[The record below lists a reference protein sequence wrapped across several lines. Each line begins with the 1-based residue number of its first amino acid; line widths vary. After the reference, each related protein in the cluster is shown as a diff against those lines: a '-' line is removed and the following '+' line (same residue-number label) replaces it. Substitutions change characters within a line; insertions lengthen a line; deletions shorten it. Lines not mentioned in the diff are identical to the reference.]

1 MSFFLK
7 KRFLLLIPIILFI
20 LIAALLLKNY
30 STNIK
35 YYILTNEMLPK
46 VSVFLIKKH
55 YDTIENINFTK
66 INKKYLNEKKII
78 ILDFLRKEKEKMKLS
93 YLNNKVIQNL
103 NISTGI
109 TIHDRIFFNFSYEN
123 NLLFENTKNQKL
135 ISNYIKDLNNRF
147 KLLLETQL
155 EELEYYNRIYV
166 YNNRVHINPY
176 VYKEEL
182 EFVVSYESS
191 IISNKYLLY
200 FVSFIYLIL
209 ILVFFSLLKENLYKL
224 KINPNGQL

>member
-20 LIAALLLKNY
+20 LITALLLKNY
-30 STNIK
+30 STNKK

-55 YDTIENINFTK
+55 YDTIKDINFAK
-66 INKKYLNEKKII
+66 VENKYLKEKRII

-109 TIHDRIFFNFSYEN
+109 TIHDRIFFNFSFED
-123 NLLFENTKNQKL
+123 NLSFENAKNQNL

-147 KLLLETQL
+147 GLLLETQL

-166 YNNRVHINPY
+166 YNNQVNINPY
-176 VYKEEL
+176 VYKKEL
-182 EFVVSYESS
+182 EFIVSYESS
-191 IISNKYLLY
+191 IILNKYLLY
-200 FVSFIYLIL
+200 FVSFI
-209 ILVFFSLLKENLYKL
+209 K
-224 KINPNGQL
+224 

>member
-20 LIAALLLKNY
+20 LITALLLKNY
-30 STNIK
+30 STNKK

-55 YDTIENINFTK
+55 YDTIKDINFAK
-66 INKKYLNEKKII
+66 VENKYLKEKRII

-109 TIHDRIFFNFSYEN
+109 TIHDRIFFNFSFED
-123 NLLFENTKNQKL
+123 NLSFENAKNQNL

-147 KLLLETQL
+147 SLLLETQL

-166 YNNRVHINPY
+166 YNNQVHINPY
-176 VYKEEL
+176 VYKKEL
-182 EFVVSYESS
+182 EFIVSYESS
-191 IISNKYLLY
+191 IILNKYLLY

-209 ILVFFSLLKENLYKL
+209 ILVFFSLLKKNLYKL